1 MYIQRFIAK
10 KWMRVI
16 KMSKEQTSE
25 IRVDELV
32 IFIRGNNVYIDKSD
46 KYNIY
51 INGQSGNDYL
61 KKDEENKRKNAGSHF
76 LSGLRGIFARMREV
90 VD

>member
-1 MYIQRFIAK
+1 
-10 KWMRVI
+10 MRVI

-61 KKDEENKRKNAGSHF
+61 EKKR
-76 LSGLRGIFARMREV
+76 
-90 VD
+90 